1 MNSFKYIAK
10 KFTAKYNFLIPISL
24 QHNVVDISSLTS
36 FRSNNLSLKYWR
48 FTPSDCKVGIRK
60 FEFVAKTQFL
70 CILYD
75 ILCIFGYDE
84 IALCFLTIT
93 WEHFIVLIKLRNG
106 FFLIIVRT
114 KKTFKFPT
122 SCSF

>member
-1 MNSFKYIAK
+1 MNSFKYKAK

-24 QHNVVDISSLTS
+24 QHNVVDISNLTS

-70 CILYD
+70 CILYN

-84 IALCFLTIT
+84 IALCFLTINLRT
-93 WEHFIVLIKLRNG
+93 FYCANKIKKC
-106 FFLIIVRT
+106 FF
-114 KKTFKFPT
+114 
-122 SCSF
+122 